1 MALMV
6 VVHGVGQQLEGEL
19 TLHDRY
25 FSALRQGVVRA
36 GGTVDPGDVV
46 FASYGEFFRPAAE
59 VLSPLPYFDA
69 ESVEDGYESELL
81 LALWRRAAAVDPHVV
96 PPDEEV
102 LARSPVWASRA
113 LAALSR
119 SRYFAGVA
127 DRLLVGNLKQV
138 HWYFADSGLRA
149 RIRQAIADQIT
160 SDTRVVVAHS
170 LGTVAAYEVLCSA
183 QRLAAPAEA
192 DAVPVPAPASLSFV
206 SLGSPLG
213 LPNLIFDRLQ
223 PAPRPAGAS
232 VRGHWPVRVR
242 SWTNVADAGDVVA
255 LVEDLRPLFGGDLRQ
270 IRVHNGAH
278 AHDMASYLTERLTG
292 DAIAAGLNGG

>member
-1 MALMV
+1 MARIV
-6 VVHGVGQQLEGEL
+6 VVHGVGQQVEGEL

-25 FSALRQGVVRA
+25 FSALRQGVARA
-36 GGTVDPGDVV
+36 GGTIGPDDVV
-46 FASYGEFFRPAAE
+46 FASYGEFFRPPAE
-59 VLSPLPYFDA
+59 VLSPLPYFGA

-81 LALWRRAAAVDPHVV
+81 LALWRRAASVDRRVV

-102 LARSPVWASRA
+102 LGRSPVWASRA

-127 DRLLVGNLKQV
+127 DRLLIGNLKQV
-138 HWYFADSGLRA
+138 HRYFTDDALRA
-149 RIRQAIADQIT
+149 KIRQAAADQI
-160 SDTRVVVAHS
+160 SDDTRVVVAHS
-170 LGTVAAYEVLCSA
+170 LGTVVAYEVLCC
-183 QRLAAPAEA
+183 LLG
-192 DAVPVPAPASLSFV
+192 PASLTFV

-223 PAPRPAGAS
+223 PVPRPDGAD
-232 VRGHWPVRVR
+232 VRGCWPSRVR
-242 SWTNVADAGDVVA
+242 AWTNIADAGDVVA
-255 LVEDLRPLFGGDLRQ
+255 MVEDLRPIFGGDMRQ

-292 DAIAAGLNGG
+292 AAIVAGLDGE